1 MPKIAVTLLA
11 GTDTLEATGRMA
23 NALTLVQESKEAGD
37 QVRLVLDGAGTKWAG
52 ELASQDHKYHGGPQ
66 VPRPL

>member
-1 MPKIAVTLLA
+1 MPKIAVILLA

-37 QVRLVLDGAGTKWAG
+37 QVRLVVLC
-52 ELASQDHKYHGGPQ
+52 
-66 VPRPL
+66 